1 MSRRVQTI
9 TTAEGLTIRRLRS
22 SNGAQL
28 ANGDQVGVFYAGRL
42 TDGTPFDANFNF
54 KGFQPLRDLFVFNL
68 GAGQVIPGWDL
79 GLQGRRLGEVLE
91 LTIPSN
97 LAYGS
102 AGNATIPA
110 NSTLVFRVMLVGRLA
125 PGRSETDFFSLSDLG
140 IDNAKLGLTT
150 RMLRRIENPVVGTDV
165 GDVIIGTPRRDLL
178 IGLHGPDR
186 FAFQS
191 LGDAAGVGRN
201 RDLIADFAGKR
212 GDRLDLRRIDADT
225 TRAGNQPFRFVG
237 KRAFSGT
244 AGELRYR
251 GGVLRGDVNG
261 NGIAD
266 LEIGLLGAP
275 ALRPD
280 HIWL

>member
-9 TTAEGLTIRRLRS
+9 TSAEGLTIRRLRS

-28 ANGDQVGVFYAGRL
+28 ANGDQVGVFYAGAF
-42 TDGTPFDANFNF
+42 TDGTVFDANFNF
-54 KGFQPLRDLFVFNL
+54 TGFMPLRDLFVFNL
-68 GAGQVIPGWDL
+68 GAGEVIQGWDL
-79 GLQGRRLGEVLE
+79 GLEGRRLGEVLE

-110 NSTLVFRVMLVGRLA
+110 DATLVFRVILVGRLA
-125 PGRSETDFFSLSDLG
+125 PGQNEAEFATLTDLG
-140 IDNAKLGLTT
+140 LDNEALGLTSKV
-150 RMLRRIENPVVGTDV
+150 LRRAEIIILGTDV
-165 GDVIIGTPRRDLL
+165 RDVITGTSRRDLM
-178 IGLHGPDR
+178 IGLHGRDR
-186 FAFQS
+186 FTFES

-201 RDLIADFAGKR
+201 RDLIADFDGKR

-225 TRAGNQPFRFVG
+225 TRAGNQAFRYVG

-251 GGVLRGDVNG
+251 GGVLQGDVNG
-261 NGIAD
+261 NGRAD
-266 LEIGLLGAP
+266 LEIGLMGAP

>member
-22 SNGAQL
+22 SKGAQL
-28 ANGDQVGVFYAGRL
+28 ASGDQVGVFYAGRL
-42 TDGTPFDANFNF
+42 TDGTLFDANFNF
-54 KGFQPLRDLFVFNL
+54 TGFQQLRDLFVFNL

-91 LTIPSN
+91 LTIPST

-125 PGRSETDFFSLSDLG
+125 PGRSEAEFATLNDLG
-140 IDNAKLGLTT
+140 IDSAKLGLTT
-150 RMLRRIENPVVGTDV
+150 RLLRRIENPVVGTDV
-165 GDVIIGTPRRDLL
+165 GDVITGTSRRDLL

-186 FAFQS
+186 FTFQN

-212 GDRLDLRRIDADT
+212 GDRIDLRRIDANT
-225 TRAGNQPFRFVG
+225 TRAGNQAFRFVG
-237 KRAFSGT
+237 KRGFSGT

-261 NGIAD
+261 NGSAE